1 MTMSPAPAAP
11 AAFALS
17 FLAPPVLD
25 GDFDA
30 FDEEPRFPAHSAPSV
45 KNAGDVR
52 WHPKAKVAAGQMGIS
67 ETQVAEALAS
77 PDDVQPDARDPK
89 CMLFRRGKLTVVTGR
104 EGLVIAVR
112 RR

>member
-1 MTMSPAPAAP
+1 MTSYSAAP

-25 GDFDA
+25 TDVDDA
-30 FDEEPRFPAHSAPSV
+30 SWSAPRPVPASTP
-45 KNAGDVR
+45 AGDVR